1 MARFTIF
8 ALFIV
13 TQKIAW
19 SQVITQEE
27 IKFQES
33 HGCYLVD
40 GNSF

>member
-13 TQKIAW
+13 TQ
-19 SQVITQEE
+19 EE
-27 IKFQES
+27 IRFKES
-33 HGCYLVD
+33 CCYLVD

>member
-13 TQKIAW
+13 TQ
-19 SQVITQEE
+19 EE

-33 HGCYLVD
+33 CCYLVVD

>member
-13 TQKIAW
+13 TQ
-19 SQVITQEE
+19 EE
-27 IKFQES
+27 IKFQDS
-33 HGCYLVD
+33 CYLVD